1 MTRSAAVTTA
11 EPTLHAALE
20 LSKNSWLLAIQ
31 FPERD
36 APSLYPLRG
45 GDADGLMA
53 KLDAAR
59 DRVAKVTG
67 RMPAVTLC
75 YEAGYDGF
83 WLARLLEH
91 HGIECLV
98 MEPASLQVNRRARR
112 VKTDR
117 IDVEGLL
124 HALIAWRR
132 GERHVCSMVVIPSVE
147 QEDLR
152 RSHRERDR
160 LVRERTAHINRIKG
174 LLFGQGI
181 RGINVKAHYKTLK
194 PAALVTV
201 DGRPLPDRLGREI
214 ARQIARLAQVQAQI
228 VEIERERDQAS
239 TSCAATE
246 RKRRDLLRLKGIGPT
261 FSAILAREV
270 YYRRFAN
277 RRQVASYIGL
287 APSPYDSGDGRRS
300 QGISKAGNKPGSLL
314 LDPGRLAVAQ
324 ASTELGPDTVVP
336 AAHRGPGQAREV
348 HHDRRPG
355 AQTGDRPVA
364 LRGARP
370 DPTKGQ
376 PCPPHETACHEDP
389 VKPAQRLQRGAR

>member
-1 MTRSAAVTTA
+1 MTRSAAVTTS
-11 EPTLHAALE
+11 ESTLHAALE

-45 GDADGLMA
+45 GDAEGLMA

-59 DRVAKVTG
+59 DRVAKITG
-67 RMPAVTLC
+67 QMPTIILC

-83 WLARLLEH
+83 WLARFLEH

-124 HALIAWRR
+124 HTLIAWRR

-147 QEDLR
+147 EEDVR

-181 RGINVKAHYKTLK
+181 RGINVKKDYKVLA
-194 PAALVTV
+194 PAALVTA

-214 ARQIARLAQVQAQI
+214 ARQIERLTQVQAQI
-228 VEIERERDQAS
+228 VEAERERDQAS
-239 TSCAATE
+239 TPCAATE
-246 RKRRDLLRLKGIGPT
+246 RKRHQLLRLNGIGPT
-261 FSAILAREV
+261 FAAILAREV

-300 QGISKAGNKPGSLL
+300 QGISKAGNSLARYCL
-314 LDPGRLAVAQ
+314 IQAAWLWLRHQPNSALTQWFRQRTEGQGKRVRCIMIVALARKLAIALWRYV
-324 ASTELGPDTVVP
+324 ELGLIP
-336 AAHRGPGQAREV
+336 Q
-348 HHDRRPG
+348 G
-355 AQTGDRPVA
+355 ATLSAP
-364 LRGARP
+364 
-370 DPTKGQ
+370 
-376 PCPPHETACHEDP
+376 
-389 VKPAQRLQRGAR
+389 